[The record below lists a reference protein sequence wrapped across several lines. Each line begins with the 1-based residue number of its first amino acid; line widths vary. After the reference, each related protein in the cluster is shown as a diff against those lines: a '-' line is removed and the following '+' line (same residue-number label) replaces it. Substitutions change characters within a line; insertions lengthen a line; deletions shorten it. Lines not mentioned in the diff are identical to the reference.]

1 FEFPIRRDF
10 NHFTMFG
17 ACRMLRSRTVQQ
29 VRSVST
35 SGGSSK
41 IGRVF
46 AGTLVVLGTGSAAA
60 VYLLDIPIG
69 ESIDSV
75 LPKGWQLFHKAA
87 PAIERKHVILPLE
100 PRPLKPFP
108 DSIPAVSKKDDDNN
122 KTEKEKPKKES
133 IPPTK
138 KPIRPPTLEEREES
152 IKSAL
157 ISAEKRVKTA
167 TQAKALSM
175 DAIDEHIKT
184 LRNAIQ
190 GGLAGDWDSVRNA
203 NERVANCRSED
214 KAEENDARNYIDMLK
229 GVLKELSPHLNG
241 HPIIRSAL
249 SSAAKL
255 EKELDEMAYSI
266 KMVESE
272 QIFSLEY
279 ADLVQSARGRFADEL
294 RAVLPSFDW
303 DGESKMKKVQLNALL
318 THAHLRL
325 DQLRREL
332 IESKLR
338 EESRLENALKKE
350 MAKRE
355 KVIEGEK
362 KLSED
367 NEAELLRRLK
377 IVEEEH
383 ATRLDQM
390 VRAQR
395 ELSKIEK
402 EQEIVEAVT
411 IERQKHSHK
420 LAVAQSKVEGIEEAL
435 KRRIV
440 LDGENRRSKQTW
452 LACHELMESIE
463 YGTKGGKTMEKRKR
477 PIGEQL
483 KRLGEVSEGDNFVSA
498 VISTVSEKVKKEG
511 EFTREDLENRF
522 EKVYTIA
529 RRVSFIPE
537 NGSTIWGYF
546 TSWIRSTITFPFPI
560 KENDRID
567 WLTTDNVLLLD
578 TARSLV
584 KKKKYLEASKLM
596 ELLKGEA
603 KLIALSWSSDVR
615 SLEESLFLIRLLTV
629 HSALQSVRSTY

>member
-1 FEFPIRRDF
+1 
-10 NHFTMFG
+10 MFG
-17 ACRMLRSRTVQQ
+17 AHRMLRLRAIQQ
-29 VRSVST
+29 VRHAST
-35 SGGSSK
+35 GSGGSVK
-41 IGRVF
+41 VGRIL
-46 AGTLVVLGTGSAAA
+46 AGTLVAVGSGSGALI
-60 VYLLDIPIG
+60 YFLDIPIG

-75 LPKGWQLFHKAA
+75 LPKGWQIFHKTA

-108 DSIPAVSKKDDDNN
+108 DSDPVESKKDDDN
-122 KTEKEKPKKES
+122 KKVEPKKENPVKS
-133 IPPTK
+133 IPVPK
-138 KPIRPPTLEEREES
+138 KATLEEREES
-152 IKSAL
+152 IKCAL
-157 ISAEKRVKTA
+157 ICAEKRVKTA

-190 GGLAGDWDSVRNA
+190 GGLSGDWDSVRNA
-203 NERVANCRSED
+203 NERVANCRAED

-229 GVLKELSPHLNG
+229 GVLKESSPHLNG

-338 EESRLENALKKE
+338 EESKLESALKAE

-355 KVIEGEK
+355 GEK
-362 KLSED
+362 KMSVD
-367 NEAELLRRLK
+367 NEAELVRRLK

-383 ATRLDQM
+383 NKRLDQM

-402 EQEIVEAVT
+402 TQEIQEALMA
-411 IERQKHSHK
+411 ERQKHSHK
-420 LAVAQSKVEGIEEAL
+420 LAVAQSKVDGIEEAL
-435 KRRIV
+435 KKRVV
-440 LDGENRRSKQTW
+440 LDEENRRSKQTW
-452 LACHELMESIE
+452 LACYELIESIE
-463 YGTKGGKTMEKRKR
+463 YGVKGGKTMEKRKR

-483 KRLGEVSEGDNFVSA
+483 KRLQEVSEGDKYVSTI
-498 VISTVSEKVKKEG
+498 VSTISERAKKEG
-511 EFTREDLENRF
+511 EFTREDLDTRF
-522 EKVYTIA
+522 EKVYRVA
-529 RRVSFIPE
+529 RRVSFVPE
-537 NGSTIWGYF
+537 SGSTIWEYF
-546 TSWIRSTITFPFPI
+546 ISWIRSTITLSFPI
-560 KENDRID
+560 NDNQSID
-567 WLTTDNVLLLD
+567 WISMDNVLLLD
-578 TARSLV
+578 SARSLV
-584 KKKKYLEASKLM
+584 KKKKYLEAAKLM

-603 KLIALSWSSDVR
+603 RLVASSWSSDIR
-615 SLEESLFLIRLLTV
+615 SLEESLFLVRLLTA
-629 HSALQSVRSTY
+629 HSSLQSIRSTY